1 MWPSKQCFRFLA
13 ILACI
18 PGLSSAQEETPT
30 PACSLIGWYLA
41 PSSTERLTA
50 ASPWVTVGDYAGEC
64 TTTDAAQCALP
75 TRCQGNILTWDN
87 GRTANCGT
95 AYSCVTFTIFETS
108 PAGLP
113 SASSVGCWQ
122 NWSAWTVYRERP
134 SPTTSSES
142 SSTTTTTTTTTSTTE
157 PTPTDNPEEEHNNS
171 SGRSTDQGW
180 IAGAVIGP
188 VAGCAIVF
196 TAAFVYLRRKKH
208 QYVHPRQVPQD
219 STYYGP
225 PKTYAAPSTSSEP
238 SSADYWYAPVAP
250 VNEIAGHQTYEMSST
265 GLTELR

>member
-1 MWPSKQCFRFLA
+1 MWSPKQWSRLLTIFAAFQ
-13 ILACI
+13 
-18 PGLSSAQEETPT
+18 GLGRAQEETPT
-30 PACSLIGWYLA
+30 PAGSLIGWFLA

-64 TTTDAAQCALP
+64 TTTDADQCALP

-87 GRTANCGT
+87 GVTANCGT

-134 SPTTSSES
+134 SPATSSES
-142 SSTTTTTTTTTSTTE
+142 SSTTTTTTTTSTTE
-157 PTPTDNPEEEHNNS
+157 PTPTDDREEEDNKDSGGS
-171 SGRSTDQGW
+171 SDHGW

-188 VAGCAIVF
+188 VAGFAIVF

-208 QYVHPRQVPQD
+208 KYVHPGQMPHD
-219 STYYGP
+219 SAYYAP
-225 PKTYAAPSTSSEP
+225 PKPYAAPLSAP
-238 SSADYWYAPVAP
+238 SSTPYGYAPVES
-250 VNEIAGHQTYEMSST
+250 VSEIAGHQTYEMSST
-265 GLTELR
+265 GVVELR